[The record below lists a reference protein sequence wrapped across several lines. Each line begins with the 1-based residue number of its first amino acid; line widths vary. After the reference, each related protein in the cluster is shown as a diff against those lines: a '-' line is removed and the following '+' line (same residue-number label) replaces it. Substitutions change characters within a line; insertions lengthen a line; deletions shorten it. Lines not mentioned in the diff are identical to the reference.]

1 MKHVKKFDDFMKNTV
16 NLNQS
21 RIDTLTTHVDVI
33 DRFLKNDELF
43 KEIYIE
49 TGLQGSYAHRT
60 IIKPSP
66 KSPEFDADLMLYV
79 NENEEWVPKD
89 YIEELYKRFKA
100 NSNYKNIV
108 GRRTRCVTLDY
119 SGEFHMDVVPCI
131 VRESLWS
138 GKTYHV
144 CNRNDNVEELTDTKG
159 YTEWFLDKNR
169 QVGNNYLIKTVRL
182 IKYLRDIKQTFSCK
196 SILLTTF
203 LANQVVGFGDL
214 FEDYDDLPTTL
225 KIVVNNLNAYL
236 QDNAVMPVVSNPVND
251 DENFNRHWDQEK
263 YSNFRAQIKKY
274 NDWINDAYD
283 EADQAESIKKWQ
295 KIFGDEFD
303 KAVAN
308 KSASIA
314 ESRATQSPAYPTPA
328 HVEPP
333 PWKVLSGIINPKIRV
348 TIHRANDG
356 SPAIAEMGT
365 TVGQPVGRNLKVRME
380 YLGGVSPG
388 FSLYWQIV
396 NTGDE
401 ARAAGDLR
409 GKIFYGGN
417 VRWEDTRYRGVHWIE
432 CFIVDDKKK
441 ICTGR
446 SGRYFVNVG

>member
-1 MKHVKKFDDFMKNTV
+1 MKNTV

-21 RIDTLTTHVDVI
+21 RIDTLTSRVDVI

-66 KSPEFDADLMLYV
+66 KSPEFDADLMLYID
-79 NENEEWVPKD
+79 ENEEWEPKD
-89 YIEELYKRFKA
+89 YIEELYKRFKE

-119 SGEFHMDVVPCI
+119 AGEFHMDVVPCI
-131 VRESLWS
+131 VRDSFWNGE
-138 GKTYHV
+138 TYHV
-144 CNRNDNVEELTDTKG
+144 CNRNDNVEELSDPKG
-159 YTEWFLDKNR
+159 YTEWFQDKNR

-196 SILLTTF
+196 SILLTTL
-203 LANQVVGFGDL
+203 LANQVGGFGAL
-214 FEDYDDLPTTL
+214 FVDYEDLPTTL
-225 KIVVNNLNAYL
+225 KIIVNNLNAYL
-236 QDNAVMPVVSNPVND
+236 QDNPVMSVVSNPVND
-251 DENFNRHWDQEK
+251 DENFNRHWDQDK
-263 YSNFRAQIKKY
+263 YTNFRAQIKKY

-283 EADQAESIKKWQ
+283 EAGQAESIKKWQ
-295 KIFGDEFD
+295 KIFGDDFD
-303 KAVAN
+303 KAVAK
-308 KSASIA
+308 KSTSVA
-314 ESRATQSPAYPTPA
+314 ESRDPKGTTFPIPA

-333 PWKVLSGIINPKIRV
+333 PWKVLSGVINPKIRV

-365 TVGQPVGRNLKVRME
+365 SVSQPVGRNLKVRME

-401 ARAAGDLR
+401 ASAAGDLR
-409 GKIFYGGN
+409 GKIIYGGN
-417 VRWEDTRYRGVHWIE
+417 VRWEDTRYKGVHWIE

-446 SGRYFVNVG
+446 SGRYFVHVG